1 MSSTPPHTGVSL
13 PLTEFNFGDFGVD
26 FGASFGIDADFG
38 AAFGNLTSLGVR
50 LPLILR
56 VILVD
61 HHPMIG
67 VVDHHPMIGVV
78 IAVDKED
85 GGVDVGLTDYSVLR
99 V

>member
-1 MSSTPPHTGVSL
+1 VISVWTSVHRLVLTLILV
-13 PLTEFNFGDFGVD
+13 PLLVI
-26 FGASFGIDADFG
+26 S
-38 AAFGNLTSLGVR
+38 LTSLGVR

-67 VVDHHPMIGVV
+67 VVNHHPMIRVV

>member
-1 MSSTPPHTGVSL
+1 VISVWTSVHRLV
-13 PLTEFNFGDFGVD
+13 LTLILVPFLVI
-26 FGASFGIDADFG
+26 S
-38 AAFGNLTSLGVR
+38 LTSLGVR

-67 VVDHHPMIGVV
+67 VVNHHPMIGVV

-85 GGVDVGLTDYSVLR
+85 GGVVVGLTDYSVLR

>member
-1 MSSTPPHTGVSL
+1 
-13 PLTEFNFGDFGVD
+13 
-26 FGASFGIDADFG
+26 
-38 AAFGNLTSLGVR
+38 
-50 LPLILR
+50 

-67 VVDHHPMIGVV
+67 VVDHHPMIRVV

-85 GGVDVGLTDYSVLR
+85 GGGVVVVGLTDYSVLR

>member
-1 MSSTPPHTGVSL
+1 MHRLVLTLILV
-13 PLTEFNFGDFGVD
+13 PLLVI
-26 FGASFGIDADFG
+26 S
-38 AAFGNLTSLGVR
+38 LTSLGVR

-67 VVDHHPMIGVV
+67 VVNHHPMIGVV